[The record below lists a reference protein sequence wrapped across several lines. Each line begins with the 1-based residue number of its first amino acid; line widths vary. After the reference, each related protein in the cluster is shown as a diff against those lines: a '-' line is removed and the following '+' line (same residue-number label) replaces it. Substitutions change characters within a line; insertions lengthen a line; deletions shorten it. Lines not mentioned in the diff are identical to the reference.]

1 MKFDQDLS
9 SNTLPLKIYEILRNA
24 ILKGQLNPG
33 ERLIQEDIAKNLG
46 VSRMPVREAVKQL
59 AAEGYVTF
67 EPYKGAIVKEFT
79 LKEIEELYFLRA
91 KFEPIAAAESLK
103 FITPAIT
110 AELASLNEQM
120 KKTPNTNVYVQLNI
134 QFHRLLIQ
142 DCPWEKLNT
151 IIQNLWTGFPQQTPH
166 LLPNQ
171 VQTSI
176 QEHDHIVLAIQSN
189 DYTLACQLLEQ
200 HISRAGQDVIQNMK
214 LKK

>member
-1 MKFDQDLS
+1 MKFDHDLS
-9 SNTLPLKIYEILRNA
+9 ANTLPLKIYEILRNA
-24 ILKGQLNPG
+24 ILKGQLQPG
-33 ERLIQEDIAKNLG
+33 ERLIQEDIAKELG

-59 AAEGYVTF
+59 AAEGYVIF
-67 EPYKGAIVKEFT
+67 EPYKGAVVKEFT
-79 LKEIEELYFLRA
+79 LEELEELYFLRG

-103 FITPAIT
+103 FITPEMIAT
-110 AELASLNEQM
+110 LASLNEQM
-120 KKTPNTNVYVQLNI
+120 KATSDTNVYVQLNI

-151 IIQNLWTGFPQQTPH
+151 IIRNLWTGFPQQTPH
-166 LLPNQ
+166 LLQNQ

-176 QEHDHIVLAIQSN
+176 QEHDHIVQAIQNS

-200 HISRAGQDVIQNMK
+200 HITRAGQDVIQNIK